1 MNDKIQLKRG
11 TLENWLKADP
21 ILLDGEM
28 ALVATYA
35 SKPTVYDQYKVG
47 GGSKKFSELPY
58 QGLPCLQELGA
69 STTSPLSQKAITDW
83 INKGYQ
89 FRGVAT
95 PSTNP
100 GTPDGPVFYLA
111 SEDGTY
117 SNFNGISVADGEAVI
132 LQWNDG
138 AWTKKTTGLATE
150 QEIIYD
156 VSARNDGAVFE
167 SLQALLSSP
176 NLSTLIPTSVRHGGM
191 SIRFIQGSEQSSNNK
206 YVQWRYMGTDDATFT
221 NIADWQS
228 VEEIAKLTATIEDK
242 TSEIIKEVIKTE
254 GDYIC
259 IEDNNGNE
267 VFNLDENGL
276 DAKNVKS
283 NGKDVLTEQDIS
295 GLATKEE
302 VTEKQDLIPQVSQE
316 ETTDNEEEAVFSS
329 DDENEVY
336 AKVGSYGIKTK
347 AILDLDGN
355 PIQEEKI
362 ILPDYFKAEAVET
375 GNTIKS
381 FATSSATV
389 FNIVTD
395 THERYWES
403 GDVRAYDMSFE
414 NIRNVN
420 KIYKSNALIHLGDI
434 LSSNNTNTGKYDSQ
448 DVVNAH
454 LKDFFERM
462 RNAHEHSVIMLGNH
476 EDIYGA
482 GGGGDAKSIYPNVAI
497 YDYSCNR
504 YKNRPFFYI
513 DNNIG
518 KIRSIFLCCPYQWEG
533 KSSNWTFGQEQIGWL
548 IDTALNVEND
558 WHCIFFSHTPLVSND
573 MSSSDYQ
580 DVIGVINAFNSHT
593 TFTTSYNKVADFSGK
608 TGTKSVAWICGHEH
622 YDLVVKPKDKTVYPN
637 NNLDCPIIVIS
648 CHYRYGAS
656 GSVPGASYYD
666 IAYRTQQNA
675 NRDLWDTLIYR
686 KDQSKIYMI
695 RFGAGED
702 RVINV

>member
-1 MNDKIQLKRG
+1 MGKIKKI
-11 TLENWLKADP
+11 LENELVGGTQSNDVYPVTSTKA
-21 ILLDGEM
+21 
-28 ALVATYA
+28 
-35 SKPTVYDQYKVG
+35 VYDTNNKVLDDYIQHL
-47 GGSKKFSELPY
+47 KKT
-58 QGLPCLQELGA
+58 
-69 STTSPLSQKAITDW
+69 STFAGI
-83 INKGYQ
+83 
-89 FRGVAT
+89 AT
-95 PSTNP
+95 PATNP

-111 SEDGTY
+111 SEAGTY

-132 LQWNDG
+132 LLWNGG

-156 VSARNDGAVFE
+156 ESARNGGVVFE
-167 SLQALLSSP
+167 SLQVLLSSS
-176 NLSTLIPTSVRHGGM
+176 NLSTLIPISVRHGGM

-206 YVQWRYMGTDDATFT
+206 YAQWMYMGTDDAIFT
-221 NIADWQS
+221 NIANWQS

-242 TSEIIKEVIKTE
+242 TSGIIKEVIKTGE
-254 GDYIC
+254 DFIS
-259 IEDNNGNE
+259 IEDNNGNN
-267 VFNLDENGL
+267 VFLLDENGL
-276 DAKNVKS
+276 NAKNVKS

-316 ETTDNEEEAVFSS
+316 EITGNEEEVVFSS
-329 DDENEVY
+329 DDKNEVY

-362 ILPDYFKAEAVET
+362 ILPDYFKAEVVKT

-434 LSSNNTNTGKYDSQ
+434 LSPNNANTGKYDSQ

-454 LKDFFERM
+454 LKSFFERM
-462 RNAHEHSVIMLGNH
+462 RNAHENSVIMLGNH

-482 GGGGDAKSIYPNVAI
+482 GGGGDAKAIYPNVAI

-513 DNNIG
+513 DNNVG
-518 KIRSIFLCCPYQWEG
+518 KIRSIFLCCPYHWEG
-533 KSSNWTFGQEQIGWL
+533 KSSNWTFGQEQIDWL
-548 IDTALNVEND
+548 IDTALNVEKD
-558 WHCIFFSHTPLVSND
+558 WHCIFFSHTPLLSND
-573 MSSSDYQ
+573 MSVSDYQ

-593 TFTTSYNKVADFSGK
+593 TFTTSYEKVANFSEK
-608 TGTKSVAWICGHEH
+608 TGTKSVALVCGHEH
-622 YDLVVKPKDKTVYPN
+622 YDLVVEPKDKTVYPN
-637 NNLDCPIIVIS
+637 NNLDCPIIIIG
-648 CHYRYGAS
+648 CHYRYGAK
-656 GSVPGASYYD
+656 GSVTGASYYD
-666 IAYRTQQNA
+666 TAYRTKLNA

-702 RVINV
+702 RIINV

>member
-1 MNDKIQLKRG
+1 MGRQRKIFGRLPMYKGDWAEGVIVKEKFRFTYRGSEFQALMDGLTTAPMDDNDNVNDGWKVISNG
-11 TLENWLKADP
+11 TAAYKADER
-21 ILLDGEM
+21 IRVLE
-28 ALVATYA
+28 
-35 SKPTVYDQYKVG
+35 
-47 GGSKKFSELPY
+47 
-58 QGLPCLQELGA
+58 
-69 STTSPLSQKAITDW
+69 
-83 INKGYQ
+83 
-89 FRGVAT
+89 
-95 PSTNP
+95 
-100 GTPDGPVFYLA
+100 
-111 SEDGTY
+111 
-117 SNFNGISVADGEAVI
+117 
-132 LQWNDG
+132 
-138 AWTKKTTGLATE
+138 TKKMGANDINETAFDDTLSTSRKLADAKIVGDKFTE
-150 QEIIYD
+150 QE
-156 VSARNDGAVFE
+156 S
-167 SLQALLSSP
+167 
-176 NLSTLIPTSVRHGGM
+176 
-191 SIRFIQGSEQSSNNK
+191 
-206 YVQWRYMGTDDATFT
+206 
-221 NIADWQS
+221 
-228 VEEIAKLTATIEDK
+228 KLTELYSRTESISNKNTDTEDD
-242 TSEIIKEVIKTE
+242 SIS
-254 GDYIC
+254 

-267 VFNLDENGL
+267 VFHLDENGL

-283 NGKDVLTEQDIS
+283 NGKDVLTEHQDIS

-302 VTEKQDLIPQVSQE
+302 VAEKQDLIPQVSQE
-316 ETTDNEEEAVFSS
+316 ETTDKEEEAVFSS
-329 DDENEVY
+329 DDKNEVY

-434 LSSNNTNTGKYDSQ
+434 LSSNNINTGKYDSQ

-454 LKDFFERM
+454 LKSFFERM
-462 RNAHEHSVIMLGNH
+462 RNAHENSVIMLGNH

-482 GGGGDAKSIYPNVAI
+482 GGGGDAKAIYPNVAI
-497 YDYSCNR
+497 YDYSYNR

-513 DNNIG
+513 NNNTG

-533 KSSNWTFGQEQIGWL
+533 KSSNWTFGQEQIDWL

-580 DVIGVINAFNSHT
+580 DVIGVINTFNSQS
-593 TFTTSYNKVADFSGK
+593 TFTTSYGKVADFSGK
-608 TGTKSVAWICGHEH
+608 TGTKSVAWVCGHEH
-622 YDLVVKPKDKTVYPN
+622 YDLVVESKDKTVYPN

-656 GSVPGASYYD
+656 GSVPGASYYNT
-666 IAYRTQQNA
+666 AYRTQLNA

-702 RVINV
+702 RIINV